1 MSVLKTLTENIV
13 KRNLQR
19 DGTALLNKWEKTG
32 LLEGLNDDYKRNS
45 LAVLLENQ
53 AKELLREAT
62 TMGAGDVEGYAAVAF
77 PIVRRVF
84 GGLIANDLVSVQP
97 MSLPSGLVFFLDFA
111 KQAPEAN
118 PSGVAF
124 ETRDEAGRRADG
136 VGDSIY
142 GGGQIGSG
150 IMDGLDPSVGGVY
163 NLQQGHSASRAAVT
177 VANTALVAAAN
188 QIDLSGALTEV
199 QQRALGFDADLLSA
213 GAGFV
218 TIARIEIASDNAQT
232 HSVLGVGG
240 AATGNPIQ
248 SQANAFQR
256 CMGYGNNAQ
265 GGTLARTTPRG
276 GLTHLA
282 LTQASSASA
291 LGQTSLGQ
299 DGNMNTDSTI
309 IRRLTRIVQE
319 NATGNS
325 EPGITVAQAGS
336 SAVGRRYLEVVV
348 HSATT
353 QGNFGATTDTAAAEL
368 AVEFAKM
375 DNLAAGN
382 ELGTLQ
388 GAPAW
393 EMEDSTDL
401 PEIDIQVD
409 SAAIT
414 AATRKL
420 KARWTPEL
428 AQDLNA
434 YHNLDA
440 EVELTGVLSEH
451 IALEIDQEILGD
463 LIKGA
468 TADTFFWSR
477 RPGLFVNRTTGADIT
492 SAAAP
497 PDFTGTVSEWYETL
511 IETVNDVSASIH
523 RKTLRGGANFLV
535 CGPEVANI
543 LEFTSGFRASV
554 THDDDKGSVGAV
566 SAGSINKKWD
576 LIVDPYFPRNVILV
590 GRKGGSF
597 LESGY
602 VYAPYVPLQVTP
614 TIFDPDNFTPRKAVM
629 TRYGKRMVNPDMYG
643 LVLVRDLQG

>member
-13 KRNLQR
+13 KRDLSK
-19 DGTALLNKWEKTG
+19 DGAALLTKWEKTG
-32 LLEGLNDDYKRNS
+32 LLEGISDDYQRNT

-118 PSGVAF
+118 PSGVAN
-124 ETRDEAGRRADG
+124 ETRDDAGRRADG
-136 VGDSIY
+136 VGASIY
-142 GGGQIGSG
+142 GGGQLGSG

-163 NLQQGHSASRAAVT
+163 NLQQGHSASRGAVS
-177 VANTALVAAAN
+177 VAGAQVVAVAAE
-188 QIDLSGALTEV
+188 IDLSGALTEL
-199 QQRALGFDADLLSA
+199 QQRALGFDADLLGA

-218 TIARIEIASDNAQT
+218 TIARIELATGGAGTD
-232 HSVLGVGG
+232 SVLGTAG
-240 AATGNPIQ
+240 AAAGNPIQ
-248 SQANAFQR
+248 SVNNAFQR
-256 CMGYGNNAQ
+256 CMGYGNNAG

-276 GLTHLA
+276 GLSHITITA
-282 LTQASSASA
+282 ADSTA
-291 LGQTSLGQ
+291 LGGDANLNADTSV
-299 DGNMNTDSTI
+299 
-309 IRRLTRIVQE
+309 IRRLTRVVQE
-319 NATGNS
+319 NATGDS
-325 EPGITVAQAGS
+325 EPGIAVNQTPGS
-336 SAVGRRYLEVVV
+336 QLNRRYLEVVL
-348 HSATT
+348 HSDTT
-353 QGNFGATTDTAAAEL
+353 QGSGGGFDAATDALGAAV

-375 DNLAAGN
+375 DNLAQGN

-393 EMEDSTDL
+393 EMEDSDAL

-511 IETVNDVSASIH
+511 IETINDVSASIH